1 MFRTHQDRLVKE
13 LAAAG
18 ITDMAA
24 ANRYLETTY
33 LPACNGEFTQPPRE
47 EGSAFVA
54 CRILGVL
61 DDILCEREVLPRN
74 VRRAPPRPES
84 PSGISPP
91 RLSGRLI
98 NSGQFICYRTGHFYL
113 LLTDITFLSAGVQ
126 DIPHVRLIC
135 WSPRTSRCL
144 AFRSSCVSI
153 GDSF

>member
-126 DIPHVRLIC
+126 DITLVTANLPVPCFQIIVCEHR
-135 WSPRTSRCL
+135 
-144 AFRSSCVSI
+144 
-153 GDSF
+153 